1 MGGSRRHHQAD
12 IHGGVDVT
20 GLMALLATGVT
31 SQPTPPTPPAITL
44 DDTLNVVVDGNS
56 YYAAWIAPAI
66 DEVSP
71 LRELLNNAGVT
82 HANDATP
89 GHQWGDMLN
98 VSRRD
103 SFLSPSRTNLLVVGE
118 DRNAA
123 ANALV
128 ANPTW
133 TAQQV
138 ADYTL
143 GQAGRYLSR
152 ARAAGW
158 EILKALTLPSAMMAD
173 QTLLALDPVLNEALQ
188 IVDQWW
194 RDNWRSEGMVEIAD
208 FRAHAPELFG
218 FTWDGSGTQGFM
230 ASTATCA
237 ALGPG
242 GTVDRVHPIGAARTA
257 FAGAIAAALT
267 RASTAA

>member
-1 MGGSRRHHQAD
+1 M
-12 IHGGVDVT
+12 T

-31 SQPTPPTPPAITL
+31 SLPAPPVIAL
-44 DDTLNVVVDGNS
+44 DATLNVAVDGNS
-56 YYAAWIAPAI
+56 YYAAWFYPAI
-66 DEVSP
+66 DEVPP
-71 LRELLNNAGVT
+71 LRELLNHAGVT
-82 HANDATP
+82 HGNDATP

-103 SFLSPSRTNLLVVGE
+103 SLLSPSRTNLLVVGE
-118 DRNAA
+118 DRNTACT
-123 ANALV
+123 ALV

-143 GQAGRYLSR
+143 GQAARYLSR

-173 QTLLALDPVLNEALQ
+173 QTLLTLDATLNDALH

-208 FRAHAPELFG
+208 FRAHAPEWFG
-218 FTWDGSGTQGFM
+218 FTWDDSGTQGFM

-242 GTVDRVHPIGAARTA
+242 GTVDRIHPIGAARTA

-267 RASTAA
+267 RASVAA